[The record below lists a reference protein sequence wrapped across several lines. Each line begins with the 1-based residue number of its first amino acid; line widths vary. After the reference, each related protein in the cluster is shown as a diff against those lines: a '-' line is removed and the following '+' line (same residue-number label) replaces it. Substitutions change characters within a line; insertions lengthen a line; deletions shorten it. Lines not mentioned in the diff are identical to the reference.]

1 MIGPAFRSIVLD
13 VDSTLCGIEGIDW
26 LSARRDKYVAER
38 VALETEMAMRGE
50 IALEAVYA
58 NRLALVKPSRNE
70 IEMLSE
76 MYMSTIAPGAA
87 ETVSRWVRDGIVIA
101 LVSGGIRQAIIPLAM
116 KLGLSSTNVHAVD
129 LRFDS
134 SGVYAGFD
142 DTSPLSTAVGKRD
155 VVKSLK
161 LDRPLLGVG
170 DGSTDL
176 AIREV
181 ADTFAAFTGFTARG
195 PVMRAADVVV
205 DSFEQLDRI
214 VTNGI

>member
-1 MIGPAFRSIVLD
+1 MLD

-26 LSARRDKYVAER
+26 LSALREKYVAER

-87 ETVSRWVRDGIVIA
+87 EIISRWIRDGIVIA

-129 LRFDS
+129 IRFDS
-134 SGVYAGFD
+134 SGEYAGFD
-142 DTSPLSTAVGKRD
+142 NTSPLSTAVGKRD
-155 VVKSLK
+155 VVESLK

-181 ADTFAAFTGFTARG
+181 ADTFAAFTGFVARG
-195 PVMRAADVVV
+195 PVVRAADIVVE
-205 DSFEQLDRI
+205 SFEQLDRV